1 MPLVPSQARMRV
13 GAQDGALSDTE
24 LNAFQ
29 VRCFAAPLQPEEL
42 AGVKRVVADKMKEAR
57 RPGLPLESPP
67 PGRIAVVTEG

>member
-1 MPLVPSQARMRV
+1 MPSHARMRV
-13 GAQDGALSDTE
+13 GAQDGALSDAE

-57 RPGLPLESPP
+57 RPGLPLLPLP
-67 PGRIAVVTEG
+67 LGCMAVETKD